1 MFVFLGDSITEWP
14 GGYVDLLAGHLAS
27 AVNPAGQLASVVDA
41 GGRLG
46 GVVDP
51 GGRVGGVVDPGGR
64 VGGVVDAGV
73 AGDRLEVVNT
83 GVAGDGLE
91 VVNAGVAGDR
101 LEHLLQRWSPVFN
114 AASVLTIYAGV
125 NDTLVAFFEGTPTPP
140 DVFESRFTD
149 LLTRAAAVP
158 RVIVVEPFFLA
169 VAEADAPWRD
179 GLAFARSDLD
189 SKRPIVRRLAANFG
203 ATFVPLQDRFDVASL
218 SHGAAAV
225 APDGVHP
232 SPLGHR
238 LIADAWLAAW

>member
-14 GGYVDLLAGHLAS
+14 GGYVDMLA
-27 AVNPAGQLASVVDA
+27 
-41 GGRLG
+41 GRLG
-46 GVVDP
+46 N
-51 GGRVGGVVDPGGR
+51 
-64 VGGVVDAGV
+64 
-73 AGDRLEVVNT
+73 VVNR
-83 GVAGDGLE
+83 
-91 VVNAGVAGDR
+91 GVAGDR
-101 LEHLLQRWSPVFN
+101 LEHLQKRFSHDVA

-125 NDTLVAFFEGTPTPP
+125 NDTLVAFFEGPPTPP

-169 VAEADAPWRD
+169 VEGTEAPWRD

-189 SKRPIVRRLAANFG
+189 SKRPIVRRLAADFG
-203 ATFVPLQDRFDVASL
+203 ATFVPLQDRFDAASL